1 MTLVHPVSEAAPVMS
16 DGLLVAGEDIAEKE
30 TKRQLSG
37 ANRNEVKMAL
47 RQTGRLGDE
56 QTKDEE
62 VSGGKAQ
69 RCEGK
74 KFEGGK
80 V

>member
-1 MTLVHPVSEAAPVMS
+1 MLE
-16 DGLLVAGEDIAEKE
+16 GLEFKGKGEVTGNEWLVAGEDIAEQE
-30 TKRQLSG
+30 TKRQPSG